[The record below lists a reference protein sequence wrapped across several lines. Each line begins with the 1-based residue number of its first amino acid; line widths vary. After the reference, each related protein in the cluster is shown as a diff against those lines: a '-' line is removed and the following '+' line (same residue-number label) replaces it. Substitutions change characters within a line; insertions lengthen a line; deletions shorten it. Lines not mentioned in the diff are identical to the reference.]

1 MDLLPPW
8 RPDETPET
16 PTLKPHQ
23 REVALL
29 VGKGL
34 TNDQIAARLGTTPGW
49 VGMQIG
55 RIVQRL
61 GLTCRADIRR
71 LDSRRAFLPP
81 GRLDT
86 GGLTPVDQSGV
97 VTRNCGPVG
106 GPGHGGNLAAA
117 GTTARRAC

>member
-49 VGMQIG
+49 VGIQIG

-61 GLTCRADIRR
+61 GLTCRADI
-71 LDSRRAFLPP
+71 
-81 GRLDT
+81 
-86 GGLTPVDQSGV
+86 V
-97 VTRNCGPVG
+97 VW
-106 GPGHGGNLAAA
+106 
-117 GTTARRAC
+117 ARDERFCRPEGWIRVV